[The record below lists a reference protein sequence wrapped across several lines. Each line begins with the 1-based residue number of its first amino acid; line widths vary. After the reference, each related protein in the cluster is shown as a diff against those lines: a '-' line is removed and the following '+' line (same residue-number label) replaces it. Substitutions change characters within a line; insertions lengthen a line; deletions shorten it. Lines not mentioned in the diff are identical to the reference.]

1 MATGVPVVTTTG
13 GAIPEVVGQAA
24 VTVTPGDVQELAA
37 AISGPSENEKSRRAL
52 IASGLERSRKF
63 AGNCTRNAGA
73 IYIHDLSG
81 ELAQ

>member
-37 AISGPSENEKSRRAL
+37 AISDLLENENSRSAL

-63 AGNCTRNAGA
+63 TWEATGQ
-73 IYIHDLSG
+73 
-81 ELAQ
+81 EMLALYTSLI